1 MEAWSKQVN
10 IGALIIG
17 IGFWAR
23 YTITIMRDLPPKI
36 VQVIILA
43 PILRVSV
50 HRIARK
56 ANTDQLAWNSAM
68 PDTICLDTRSSKP
81 TYGWLSKLRPF
92 LGTLNHRCRII
103 IGTPKIQ
110 KGTPNPKP

>member
-17 IGFWAR
+17 IGFWGSL
-23 YTITIMRDLPPKI
+23 YYNYNEGPPPKI

-92 LGTLNHRCRII
+92 LGTLNHRCHII
-103 IGTPKIQ
+103 IGTPK
-110 KGTPNPKP
+110 KGP